1 MLDEI
6 DAPLIDAIRDFN
18 RFYTGHLGLLG
29 RGYLDAGMTL
39 TEARVLYE
47 IGARGEL
54 AASDLTRDLHLDP
67 AYLSRIL
74 KKFRYAGLI
83 ETRADA
89 EDKRSRV
96 ITPTAAGM
104 AAFESIGELSR
115 RQLAAMMTPLGP
127 AQRGEL
133 AAAYASLRRLLD
145 PSAAASPAII
155 RQHRPGDLGWIV
167 QSQAEF
173 YTSAF
178 GWNDQFE
185 ALVAEVA
192 GNFLKKFNPARE
204 RCWIAERDGVRVGS
218 VLVADGGGDVAR
230 LRLLYVDDAARGSGL
245 GRMLVEQCIAFS
257 RQAGYR
263 QLTLWTNDILDAA
276 RAIYE
281 RQGFRLVSEEK
292 HTKFGPELTGQTWTL
307 ELAANA

>member
-1 MLDEI
+1 MLDNK
-6 DAPLIDAIRDFN
+6 DATRIDAIRGFN

-47 IGARGEL
+47 IGERGEL
-54 AASDLTRDLHLDP
+54 AASDLTRELHLDP
-67 AYLSRIL
+67 AYLSRII

-89 EDKRSRV
+89 EDKRSR
-96 ITPTAAGM
+96 IISPTAAGM

-115 RQLAAMMTPLGP
+115 RQLATMMESLGP
-127 AQRGEL
+127 AQRDEL
-133 AAAYASLRRLLD
+133 AAAYATLRRLLD
-145 PSAAASPAII
+145 PSAAAGPAII
-155 RQHRPGDLGWIV
+155 RQHRPGDLGWMV

-178 GWNDQFE
+178 GWNDRFE

-192 GNFLKKFNPARE
+192 GGFLKNFNPARE

-218 VLVADGGGDVAR
+218 VLVADGGEDVAK
-230 LRLLYVDDAARGSGL
+230 LRLLYVDEAARGLGL
-245 GRMLVEQCIAFS
+245 GRTLVEECIAFS
-257 RQAGYR
+257 RRAGYR
-263 QLTLWTNDILDAA
+263 QLTLWTNDILHSA
-276 RAIYE
+276 RAIYQ
-281 RQGFRLVSEEK
+281 RQGFVLAAENP
-292 HTKFGPELTGQTWTL
+292 HTMFGPELNGQTWTL
-307 ELAANA
+307 ALA